1 MMTVFPILKKHI
13 KLSSPKEL
21 MAYKNTLQM
30 SAFLILLLVGIALI
44 FAIGGKAIIVGILI
58 FLYALAGIKIIYQY
72 EKGVIFTLGKYK
84 GLLDAGLVWVAPII
98 QNLRKIDMRIQ
109 TIDLPKQEVITKDNV
124 PVKINAT
131 VFFRV
136 QYPDKAVLNVEDYKY
151 ATMMYSQT
159 VLRDVIGGKELDDVL
174 QKRDEIA
181 EEIRKVVDEITDDW
195 GIDVTGVRLQDI
207 ELPEEMRRA
216 MARQAEAERE
226 KRAVIIKSEGEV
238 KAAENLVKAGKKIA
252 SVPEA
257 LHLRT
262 LHTLADT
269 ASDPNQKV
277 IFLLPFEVV
286 STILG
291 DREKR
296 SKR

>member
-1 MMTVFPILKKHI
+1 
-13 KLSSPKEL
+13 

-58 FLYALAGIKIIYQY
+58 VLYALAGIKIIYQY